1 MNGLL
6 DPERDPD
13 DVYGYPEN
21 ANLLARAAQLLA
33 ERWAMRGA
41 GMPAAAALPPSD
53 GAAAAGGPYIP
64 NPNLVAQG
72 ARIRANAEARQ
83 AGISAP
89 ETGPDP
95 DIAADPGGTYFPNP
109 NLVAQGAGIR
119 ANIQARG
126 AGVTAPAAQP
136 EPDVEGDP
144 NEFYDPVNPNLAA
157 QGRRLRRNPRRQVPL
172 YPADIDPNGRAPMAA
187 RAAIAHARSP
197 ADQQATADLYGLT
210 LEPDGSGNFMALE
223 RGTGGVRYRLDPRG
237 VDRGDAAAAAPA
249 AVRAGAG
256 LLGATIGSRAGQVGA
271 GVGYA
276 VGDELADR
284 VVRHYLGTVD
294 SRTADQ
300 RMSDLFRAAGMG
312 LLDPLRERAFRR
324 AGEALRDWRKPG
336 P

>member
-13 DVYGYPEN
+13 DVYGYPVN
-21 ANLLARAAQLLA
+21 ANLLAQAAQLLA
-33 ERWAMRGA
+33 ERWAMPGA
-41 GMPAAAALPPSD
+41 GMPVAVALPPSD
-53 GAAAAGGPYIP
+53 GAAAAGGAYIP

-72 ARIRANAEARQ
+72 AQIRANAQARR
-83 AGISAP
+83 AGISAT

-95 DIAADPGGTYFPNP
+95 DIAADPGGTYYPNP

-119 ANIQARG
+119 ANAQARSAG
-126 AGVTAPAAQP
+126 ATAPAAPP
-136 EPDVEGDP
+136 EPGVEGDP
-144 NEFYDPVNPNLAA
+144 NEFYDPVNPNLEA
-157 QGRRLRRNPRRQVPL
+157 QGRRMRRNPRRQVPL
-172 YPADIDPNGRAPMAA
+172 YPGDIDPDGRASMAA
-187 RAAIAHARSP
+187 RAAIAHART
-197 ADQQATADLYGLT
+197 AEDRLATAGNNGLP
-210 LEPDGSGNFMALE
+210 LEPDGSGNSMVVE
-223 RGTGGVRYRLDPRG
+223 GGTGVRYRLDPRG
-237 VDRGDAAAAAPA
+237 FDRGDVAAAAPA

-312 LLDPLRERAFRR
+312 LLDPLRERALRR